1 MRSSIGAGLI
11 AGVIAFAMQ
20 FIVGPIGIAL
30 GLFTMPPISGLAIT
44 LVIFIIFG
52 IVFGMIFSKL
62 YNCIPGKGPMK
73 GLYFAMI
80 IWLVEIFEG
89 AFIAVLTKTIS
100 ITSMMVFVGFFTLA
114 TYGLVLGYLYKP
126 PK

>member
-1 MRSSIGAGLI
+1 MIRAFLAGLI
-11 AGVIAFAMQ
+11 AGVIAFIIQ
-20 FIVGPIGIAL
+20 FIFGPIGIFL
-30 GLFTMPPISGLAIT
+30 GLFPMPPISGLAIS

-62 YNCIPGKGPMK
+62 YNCIPGKGPIK

-89 AFIAVLTKTIS
+89 AFIAVLTEAFS

-114 TYGLVLGYLYKP
+114 TYGLVLGYLYK
-126 PK
+126 K